1 MLVRGKPMESH
12 SLARFTILSSSSRP
26 VFSSV
31 SIVVVTFSADRSLR
45 PVSRLR
51 VSALFFPDIYANSYS
66 RGCNLKKWSLDGKL
80 FHLLDITRGTILWIY
95 FLALNVTRILCIF
108 ARLWIGNI
116 GRLWTVIGDWELE
129 KYEGLNSNVVFF
141 LEFFDPSDV

>member
-1 MLVRGKPMESH
+1 MESH

-45 PVSRLR
+45 PVSRSR

-95 FLALNVTRILCIF
+95 FLAFCSYANSMHFCAPLNWKYRQILNGH
-108 ARLWIGNI
+108 W
-116 GRLWTVIGDWELE
+116 
-129 KYEGLNSNVVFF
+129 GLGIRKIRRFKFERCFF
-141 LEFFDPSDV
+141 PGIC